1 MLCST
6 SPFIIPYNFT
16 IDTRCDPGPAP
27 ESPNLLDAFLE
38 DALTFDHLRESQVGY
53 KFSSKYNTKLV
64 ATSQL
69 GQCSNIHRTTCG

>member
-16 IDTRCDPGPAP
+16 NDTHCDPGPAP

-38 DALTFDHLRESQVGY
+38 DASTISANLRWD
-53 KFSSKYNTKLV
+53 TKSV
-64 ATSQL
+64 QKITP
-69 GQCSNIHRTTCG
+69 N